1 MSNCYIPQIHLFL
14 YLWFGFIVLV
24 SLPSIIHIVVHR
36 ILFFYALHIFMNK
49 SYVLDISLWVI
60 YGLFLYMFLHIFYF
74 IYHFLLLS
82 WDLDA
87 RKISQNSINQN
98 VSKTHRGGYNENFRL
113 HCLLMEW
120 FSQKHLKSQRV
131 GSSLMLLIR
140 SSKKL
145 IKYNMIS

>member
-49 SYVLDISLWVI
+49 SYVLGISLWVI

-98 VSKTHRGGYNENFRL
+98 VSKTHRGILLWWWRKNLIETCNSLNELYKN
-113 HCLLMEW
+113 
-120 FSQKHLKSQRV
+120 
-131 GSSLMLLIR
+131 I
-140 SSKKL
+140 
-145 IKYNMIS
+145 IKEITEKQVLNWR